1 MEKQNEQFTVDE
13 QQNSKP
19 LAPDGPNATSATK
32 QDAKNDAMAV
42 FVSALADVV
51 KAGWKV
57 ERKFDNLGNK
67 AYIVFL
73 DAAWEMRGSVGVIV
87 EIEK

>member
-19 LAPDGPNATSATK
+19 SAPDGPKDTSATK
-32 QDAKNDAMAV
+32 ADAKNDAMAV

-51 KAGWKV
+51 KAGWVV
-57 ERKFDNLGNK
+57 ERRFDNLSNK
-67 AYIVFL
+67 AYIVFPG
-73 DAAWEMRGSVGVIV
+73 AAWEMRGSVGVIV